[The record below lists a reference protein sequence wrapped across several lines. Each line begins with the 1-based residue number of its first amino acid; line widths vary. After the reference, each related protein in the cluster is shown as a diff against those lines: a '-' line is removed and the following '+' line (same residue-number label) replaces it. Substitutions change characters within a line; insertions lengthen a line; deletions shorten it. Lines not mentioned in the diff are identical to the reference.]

1 MVDVAAT
8 LDSASGLSI
17 GAVPGRLNWLVANAV
32 PRTVREPVVPPG
44 IPTAGLSPVDNDRST
59 AAIRMVLLEFPPHNP
74 DR

>member
-1 MVDVAAT
+1 MVDVSAT
-8 LDSASGLSI
+8 LDSAIGISI
-17 GAVPGRLNWLVANAV
+17 GAVPGRLNRRVTNAV